1 MVEPDVRL
9 NVPDRVPYDWKP
21 ADGLNDPEE
30 LEYWEPAICVIDDA
44 LLDEKVDRPVFD
56 NWELDHV
63 LLIDDGPNELDNW
76 LAEELAV
83 GKFPDHNVLCE
94 FVPES
99 TVLERLDESWV
110 EVEPSV
116 LEDPPEPSNA
126 TLGTAPMRQVSI
138 KRLL

>member
-1 MVEPDVRL
+1 M
-9 NVPDRVPYDWKP
+9 
-21 ADGLNDPEE
+21 
-30 LEYWEPAICVIDDA
+30 
-44 LLDEKVDRPVFD
+44 
-56 NWELDHV
+56 LDHV

-83 GKFPDHNVLCE
+83 GKFPEPDVLYE
-94 FVPES
+94 LVPEGI
-99 TVLERLDESWV
+99 VLERLDESWV

-116 LEDPPEPSNA
+116 LEDPPDPSNA

>member
-9 NVPDRVPYDWKP
+9 NVPSRVPYDWKP

-30 LEYWEPAICVIDDA
+30 LEYWKLAICVFDDA
-44 LLDEKVDRPVFD
+44 LLDEKVDSPVFD
-56 NWELDHV
+56 SWKLDHV
-63 LLIDDGPNELDNW
+63 LLIDDGPNELDSW
-76 LAEELAV
+76 FAEELAV
-83 GKFPDHNVLCE
+83 GKFPDHDVLCE
-94 FVPES
+94 FEPES

-126 TLGTAPMRQVSI
+126 TLGSAPMRQVSI